1 VPEKHPNRWWTL
13 AAVCVATFMLLLDIT
28 VVNVALPDIAQDLKT
43 SFSDLQWVIDGYALG
58 LASLLLTA
66 GTLAD
71 RFGHR
76 RIFVYGLI
84 AFTGSSILCGVAT
97 TPLFLII
104 ARGLQGIGGAAMFA
118 TSLSLIAHAF
128 SGPDRGTAF
137 GIWGATI
144 GAAVAIGPLVGGV
157 LTEQVSWESIFFVNV
172 PIGVAAVAATLAKVD
187 EFRSPSAH
195 PVDFAGLVTFSGALF
210 LLIFALVRGNAEGW
224 GSPVIVGFLIG
235 SALAITAFVAVEL
248 RAGERAMLD
257 LSLFRKPAFGGAS
270 IAAFGLSA
278 SMFAMFLY
286 ITLYLQNSL
295 ALSPQETG
303 IRFLPLTVISFFV
316 APAAGRISRTVPVR
330 VLFGVGMLLVGGG
343 LLWMSGV
350 DADSDWTVLLPGFI
364 LAGAGIGLVNPSL
377 AQAAVGVVEP
387 QRSGMASGINSTFRQ
402 VGIATGIAGLG
413 AVFQILLEHRIPG
426 VPGQLLASG
435 DPRVAHGLSRHAY
448 LTAYTDALSTLFV
461 IAAIV
466 AIVSAVLSF
475 ALTRQSDFVVQAA
488 PEAAPAG

>member
-28 VVNVALPDIAQDLKT
+28 VVNVALPDIAKDLKT
-43 SFSDLQWVIDGYALG
+43 SFSDLQWVIDAYALG
-58 LASLLLTA
+58 LASLLLTT

-76 RIFVYGLI
+76 RIFVGGMV
-84 AFTGSSILCGVAT
+84 AFTLASILCGLAT
-97 TPLFLII
+97 SPTFLIL
-104 ARGLQGIGGAAMFA
+104 ARGFQGIGGAAMFA

-128 SGPDRGTAF
+128 SGTDRGTAF

-157 LTEQVSWESIFFVNV
+157 LTQQISWESIFFVNV
-172 PIGVAAVAATLAKVD
+172 PIGIAAVLVTLAKVD
-187 EFRSPSAH
+187 EFRSPSANR
-195 PVDFAGLVTFSGALF
+195 VDVPGLVSFSGGLF

-224 GSPVIVGFLIG
+224 GSTLIVAFFAG
-235 SALAITAFVAVEL
+235 SAALLAAFVVIER
-248 RAGERAMLD
+248 RAREQAMFD
-257 LSLFRKPAFGGAS
+257 LALFRKPAFGGAS

-286 ITLYLQNSL
+286 ITLYVQNTL
-295 ALSPQETG
+295 GFSPQETG
-303 IRFLPLTVISFFV
+303 LRFLPLTVVSFFV

-330 VLFGVGMLLVGGG
+330 VLFGLGMSLVGLG
-343 LLWMSGV
+343 LLLMSGI
-350 DADSDWTVLLPGFI
+350 DADSKWTALLPGFL
-364 LAGAGIGLVNPSL
+364 LAGAGIGMVNPSL

-413 AVFQILLEHRIPG
+413 AIFQELLTSKIAH
-426 VPGQLLASG
+426 VPGEVLATGNPDLVRGVS
-435 DPRVAHGLSRHAY
+435 HHAY
-448 LTAYTDALSTLFV
+448 LAAYSDALSELFV
-461 IAAIV
+461 ITAIV
-466 AIVSAVLSF
+466 AFVAGVLSF
-475 ALTRQSDFVVQAA
+475 ALTRQSDFVVHGA
-488 PEAAPAG
+488 PEAAAAG